1 MGGSPSVRELA
12 CGVLSLRAERGLV
25 AAVRSLLEQSEP
37 LEIVVV
43 NSGGGQARRR
53 LSRAG
58 IDVRVIEVPERLL
71 PGAARNLA
79 IDATCAPYVSFLAA
93 DCVALPGWAA
103 GRLREHRQGAVAV
116 AGAMAN
122 AHPHSLSARAAYLL
136 LHNRRMPE
144 TPAHMRLHYSLSYER
159 AVFERHGRFR
169 EDLRAGED
177 SEFNAR
183 VEADAEIAWAPDV
196 RAAHRNP
203 RNPVALVR
211 DQYRRGG
218 RRVAMERID
227 GLGHR
232 SNVIRGAQLNIGW
245 SLDQARRVADP
256 RERRRLLRARPLIV
270 AGSLAYRAGAH
281 VELARGR
288 GSARDSLNETAL
300 AVDRAKL

>member
-1 MGGSPSVRELA
+1 MGSPSVHELA

-25 AAVRSLLEQSEP
+25 AAVRSLLDQREP
-37 LEIVVV
+37 LELVVV
-43 NSGGGQARRR
+43 NSGGGEARRK
-53 LSRAG
+53 LIAAG

-79 IDATCAPYVSFLAA
+79 IEATRAPYVSFLAA
-93 DCVALPGWAA
+93 DCVALPGWVA
-103 GRLREHRQGAVAV
+103 GRLREHRRGALAV
-116 AGAMAN
+116 AGTMAN
-122 AHPHSLSARAAYLL
+122 AHPRSLSARAAYLL

-144 TPAHMRLHYSLSYER
+144 TPPDMRLLYSLSYER
-159 AVFERHGRFR
+159 AVFERHGWFR

-183 VEADAEIAWAPDV
+183 LEPGAEIAWAPDV

-218 RRVAMERID
+218 RRISIERID
-227 GLGHR
+227 GVGHR
-232 SNVIRGAQLNIGW
+232 SNVIRGAQLNVGW

-256 RERRRLLRARPLIV
+256 VERRRLLRARPLIV
-270 AGSLAYRAGAH
+270 AGSLAYRAGAY
-281 VELARGR
+281 VELAREQR
-288 GSARDSLNETAL
+288 TRASFNEAAL
-300 AVDRAKL
+300 DADPAEL

>member
-1 MGGSPSVRELA
+1 MGGALPELG

-25 AAVRSLLEQSEP
+25 AAVRSLLEQREP

-53 LSRAG
+53 LTAAG

-79 IDATCAPYVSFLAA
+79 IEATRAPYLAFLAA
-93 DCVALPGWAA
+93 DCVALPGWVA
-103 GRLREHRQGAVAV
+103 GRLREHRRGAVAV
-116 AGAMAN
+116 AGTMAN

-144 TPAHMRLHYSLSYER
+144 TPAHMRLLYSLSYQR

-183 VEADAEIAWAPDV
+183 VEAEAEITWAPDV

-218 RRVAMERID
+218 RRIAMERID
-227 GLGHR
+227 GLGR
-232 SNVIRGAQLNIGW
+232 QANVIRGARLNIGW

-256 RERRRLLRARPLIV
+256 AERRRLLRARPLIV
-270 AGSLAYRAGAH
+270 AGSLAYRAGAY
-281 VELARGR
+281 VELTRGR
-288 GSARDSLNETAL
+288 SRVSLNEPAL
-300 AVDRAKL
+300 AVDRAEL